1 MAYNILSQNGEVQ
14 YGVNEFVIDSPE
26 DLKKL
31 PDKTAMGSSALC
43 LSNSEVYMKNS
54 SGEWQA
60 I

>member
-43 LSNSEVYMKNS
+43 LSNSEVYMKDS
-54 SGEWQA
+54 SGEWKA

>member
-43 LSNSEVYMKNS
+43 LSNNEVYMKNS
-54 SGEWQA
+54 SGEWKA

>member
-43 LSNSEVYMKNS
+43 LSNGEVYMKDS
-54 SGEWQA
+54 SGEWKA